1 MLTLISFL
9 GDFIACCD
17 ILRERVQSVETRY
30 GVTNC
35 RSSQTCWSK
44 RQLMTIGN
52 SVGLF
57 VFLSQWLSSFLL
69 SAKQFLFM
77 NRNALIVVFFVFTIV
92 FFVLNLVDLRQE
104 VYVFAS
110 VYVCLFVCLCA
121 T

>member
-1 MLTLISFL
+1 
-9 GDFIACCD
+9 
-17 ILRERVQSVETRY
+17 
-30 GVTNC
+30 
-35 RSSQTCWSK
+35 
-44 RQLMTIGN
+44 MTIGN

-92 FFVLNLVDLRQE
+92 FFVVNLVDLRQE

-110 VYVCLFVCLCA
+110 VYVCLFVCLFVCVQHSSKSYESILMKFSGINCYIKIWK
-121 T
+121 